1 MEKGVSWGGRWGEGR
16 ACRPKGPGLRRVV
29 VWGRGVPK
37 AGPRCFDNI
46 IALLL
51 KAQ

>member
-1 MEKGVSWGGRWGEGR
+1 MSRGKERPAGLRGPVREGGEG
-16 ACRPKGPGLRRVV
+16 CSEEVFY
-29 VWGRGVPK
+29 K

-51 KAQ
+51 RAQ

>member
-1 MEKGVSWGGRWGEGR
+1 MEVGGS
-16 ACRPKGPGLRRVV
+16 CRPKGPGLGRR
-29 VWGRGVPK
+29 WRCGVPK

-51 KAQ
+51 KAK